1 MCFRTF
7 LETRKIIGALL
18 QHITYNEWLPIVLGP
33 RCYYGAWI
41 EWLRNSI
48 SNISRN
54 IIFERNS
61 FEFCKNKILEFCE
74 IGPQH
79 TQKTYF
85 RPCTQGTGNFC
96 YYRDISPLHAQKT
109 YNQPSAQGAGDLW
122 AEAAAS
128 WLLPW
133 LQRLCQPHGRQRL
146 RGRRLPVR
154 PLTRQEQYQQAS
166 K

>member
-1 MCFRTF
+1 MPEGDGMLLGILEKYFLIKAKSLCFRTF

-74 IGPQH
+74 IGP
-79 TQKTYF
+79 
-85 RPCTQGTGNFC
+85 
-96 YYRDISPLHAQKT
+96 
-109 YNQPSAQGAGDLW
+109 
-122 AEAAAS
+122 
-128 WLLPW
+128 
-133 LQRLCQPHGRQRL
+133 
-146 RGRRLPVR
+146 
-154 PLTRQEQYQQAS
+154 
-166 K
+166 